1 MSLREASGME
11 TEVEESDLEESN
23 RVSELVLEVDRE
35 LERTR
40 KRKKEDSSPL
50 ERQVDREEL
59 FRKME
64 VEIRE
69 MQDQNRKMR
78 LAWEEHSRMIEGKLE
93 EFKGFKEM
101 LGKGEEGFQK
111 VERKKK
117 REKKARAE
125 ASQVRGKERKI
136 QVEKLENG
144 NVRVTADRTEE
155 VSEVGQDK
163 IGEAKKPSRN
173 PAIHIR
179 DRKDM
184 DVVQAI
190 IDSTEM
196 EAELVLD
203 KKDGG
208 FIILSRGSEDY
219 RRLTGSLRES
229 GIGAHWHL
237 HREDRPLWAMI
248 KDIPAEM
255 TEEKVKE
262 GLEDLGLKIKK
273 VVRMRKNK
281 EEPYDMVA
289 VESDRTEEGK
299 KIFEVEKLG
308 NFRVRV
314 ESKRKPTNQQQCF
327 RCQRFGHVAF
337 RCTAKETCAFCAG
350 PHASKGCQQER
361 GRGLKAKCANC
372 GGDHPAFFTSC
383 PRHPEQVRKQALE
396 DRERRTSRA
405 REAGVRPGR
414 SYAGVAG
421 NQSGRKEEAVSV
433 DNVRADEWE
442 SRIKAILL
450 KVLPE
455 ILKPTN
461 GEARK

>member
-1 MSLREASGME
+1 ME
-11 TEVEESDLEESN
+11 TEVEESDLEESS

-35 LERTR
+35 IERTR

-50 ERQVDREEL
+50 EKQVDRDEMFRTLEE
-59 FRKME
+59 
-64 VEIRE
+64 EIRE

-78 LAWEEHSRMIEGKLE
+78 LAWEEHSRMIEAKLE
-93 EFKGFKEM
+93 EFKGFKQM
-101 LGKGEEGFQK
+101 LGNGEDGFQK

-117 REKKARAE
+117 KEKKVRAG

-144 NVRVTADRTEE
+144 NVRVIADTTEE
-155 VSEVGQDK
+155 VSEVVQEK
-163 IGEAKKPSRN
+163 IEEVRKPSRN
-173 PAIHIR
+173 PAIHVR

-184 DVVQAI
+184 DVVQTI
-190 IDSTEM
+190 IDSTEVK
-196 EAELVLD
+196 AELMLD
-203 KKDGG
+203 KFHGG
-208 FIILSRGSEDY
+208 FKILSRGSEDY

-237 HREDRPLWAMI
+237 HREDRPLWTVI
-248 KDIPAEM
+248 KNIPAEM
-255 TEEKVKE
+255 RVEEVKE
-262 GLEDLGLKIKK
+262 ELEELGVEVKNA
-273 VVRMRKNK
+273 VRMRKNK

-289 VESDRTEEGK
+289 VATDRSEEGK
-299 KIFEVEKLG
+299 KIFGVEKLA

-314 ESKRKPTNQQQCF
+314 ESKRKPTKQQQCF

-337 RCTAKETCAFCAG
+337 RCTAKEACAFCAG

-361 GRGLKAKCANC
+361 GRGSKAKCANC
-372 GGDHPAFFTSC
+372 GGDHPSFFSSC
-383 PRHPEQVRKQALE
+383 PRHPEQVRKLALE

-421 NQSGRKEEAVSV
+421 NQPGRKEEADSV
-433 DNVRADEWE
+433 DKVRVDEWE

-461 GEARK
+461 GEAR